1 MLVEMTEKG
10 IGATTSRV
18 KTTMTSI
25 FRYAVQRGIV
35 DYNPAHD
42 LKGAITPPKVRHRP
56 ALPLE
61 RLPELLAKTRSYTG
75 RPLTRLA

>member
-1 MLVEMTEKG
+1 MPMLVEMTEKG

-42 LKGAITPPKVRHRP
+42 LKVQLRPPKYDIAPHYLSNVY
-56 ALPLE
+56 LNC
-61 RLPELLAKTRSYTG
+61 
-75 RPLTRLA
+75 